1 LAASSFQHLKNAL
14 PDFARPTMYHH
25 AMENNKPSLAT
36 ATRFWFKLGLIS
48 FGGPAGQIAI
58 MHRELIELKKWISE
72 GRFLHAL
79 NYCMVLPGP
88 EAQQLATYIGWLMH
102 GRIGGLIA
110 GGLFVLPA
118 FLLLLVLSYVYTRFG
133 QTPVIS
139 AALYGVKAAVLGL
152 VVLAAYRLGSKALKS
167 PWLYGLAALSF
178 IAVAILHV
186 PFPAVVLAAMLA
198 GWALHKAGLIQT
210 GSGHGASAKAKAAES
225 YVLNDDTATPVH
237 AKYSKRG
244 LLAVVGVGLVLWLA
258 PMLLLRWLSGPD
270 TVATQSAWF
279 FTKAALLTFGGAYAV
294 LPYVYQAA
302 VQQYGWLNAGQM
314 MDGLALGESTPGPLI
329 LVVTFVGFVA
339 GWQGPPTGVS
349 PLMSALVVATV
360 VTYFTFLPSFIFI
373 FAGGPWVE
381 STRGKLGFTAPLT
394 GVTAAVVGVIASLAV
409 FFAHQ
414 IVLQGKDIALGNVDW
429 IALLM
434 ACAAF
439 VALWHFKRGVIEVIA
454 VCAALGLALKL
465 L

>member
-1 LAASSFQHLKNAL
+1 MNNNPDSS
-14 PDFARPTMYHH
+14 
-25 AMENNKPSLAT
+25 PSLAT
-36 ATRFWFKLGLIS
+36 ATKFWFKLGLIS

-58 MHRELIELKKWISE
+58 MHRELIELKRWISE

-102 GRIGGLIA
+102 GRVGGLIA

-118 FLLLLVLSYVYTRFG
+118 FVLLLVLSYVYMVFG

-167 PWLYGLAALSF
+167 VWLYALAGLSF
-178 IAVAILHV
+178 LAVAVFHV
-186 PFPAVVLAAMLA
+186 PFPAVVLVAMIA
-198 GWALHKAGLIQT
+198 GWALHKAGLIQAA
-210 GSGHGASAKAKAAES
+210 GGHGSSDKKKADEH
-225 YVLNDDTATPVH
+225 YVLNDNTATPAH
-237 AKYSKRG
+237 AKYSKSG
-244 LLAVVGVGLVLWLA
+244 LLSVLAVGLILWA
-258 PMLLLRWLSGPD
+258 IPMWFLHFLSGPD
-270 TVATQSAWF
+270 TVATKSAWF

-302 VQQYGWLNAGQM
+302 VQQYNWLNAGQM

-339 GWQGPPTGVS
+339 GWQVPPVGTS
-349 PLMSALVVATV
+349 ALASALVVATV

-414 IVLQGKDIALGNVDW
+414 IVLQGKAVSLTNVDW
-429 IALLM
+429 AALGL
-434 ACAAF
+434 AVAAF
-439 VALWHFKRGVIEVIA
+439 VALWHFKRGVIQVIA
-454 VCAALGLALKL
+454 VCAGIGLALKL

>member
-1 LAASSFQHLKNAL
+1 MEKTTPLADSGRQATSGLTA
-14 PDFARPTMYHH
+14 
-25 AMENNKPSLAT
+25 PSLAT

-58 MHRELIELKKWISE
+58 IHRELIELKKWISE
-72 GRFLHAL
+72 GRFMHAL

-102 GRIGGLIA
+102 GRVGGMIA

-118 FLLLLVLSYVYTRFG
+118 FVLLLALSYVYMVFG

-167 PWLYGLAALSF
+167 LWLYGLAALSF
-178 IAVAILHV
+178 VAVAVFHV
-186 PFPAVVLAAMLA
+186 PFPAVVLVAMLA
-198 GWALHKAGLIQT
+198 GWCLHKAGLIQAS
-210 GSGHGASAKAKAAES
+210 GGHGTSGKAKPAEP
-225 YVLNDDTATPVH
+225 YVLDDDTATPAH
-237 AKYSKRG
+237 AKHSKNR
-244 LLAVVGVGLVLWLA
+244 LVAVVAVGFVLWLI
-258 PMLLLRWLSGPD
+258 PMLLLRWISGPD
-270 TVATQSAWF
+270 AVATQSAWF

-339 GWQGPPTGVS
+339 GWQVPPTGVS
-349 PLMSALVVATV
+349 PFMSALVVATV

-414 IVLQGKDIALGNVDW
+414 IVLQGKDIALTSVDW
-429 IALLM
+429 IALVI
-434 ACAAF
+434 ASAAF

-454 VCAALGLALKL
+454 VCAALGLLIKL

>member
-1 LAASSFQHLKNAL
+1 
-14 PDFARPTMYHH
+14 
-25 AMENNKPSLAT
+25 MENPTSPTPIPTPPAPSLAT

-102 GRIGGLIA
+102 GRVGGLIA

-118 FLLLLVLSYVYTRFG
+118 FVLLLALSYVYMAFG

-167 PWLYGLAALSF
+167 PWLYALAALSF
-178 IAVAILHV
+178 IAVALMHV
-186 PFPAVVLAAMLA
+186 PFPIVVLAAMLA
-198 GWALHKAGLIQT
+198 GWGLHKAGLIKVS
-210 GSGHGASAKAKAAES
+210 GGHGATNKSKALEQ
-225 YVLNDDTATPVH
+225 YVLNDDTATPTH
-237 AKYSKRG
+237 AKYSKFSF
-244 LLAVVGVGLVLWLA
+244 LTVVAVGFLLWLV

-270 TVATQSAWF
+270 AVATQSAWF

-302 VQQYGWLNAGQM
+302 VQQYNWLNAGQM

-339 GWQGPPTGVS
+339 GWQVPPAGTS
-349 PLMSALVVATV
+349 PFVSALVVATV
-360 VTYFTFLPSFIFI
+360 VTYFTFLPSFVFI

-381 STRGKLGFTAPLT
+381 STRGNLGFTAPLT

-409 FFAHQ
+409 FFASQ
-414 IVLQGKDIALGNVDW
+414 IVLQGKAFALANIDW
-429 IALLM
+429 IALAL
-434 ACAAF
+434 ATAAF

-454 VCAALGLALKL
+454 VCAGLGLLLKL

>member
-1 LAASSFQHLKNAL
+1 VAASSFQHLKIPL
-14 PDFARPTMYHH
+14 RDFARSTMYHH
-25 AMENNKPSLAT
+25 AMENSKPSLAT

-102 GRIGGLIA
+102 GRLGGLIA

-118 FLLLLVLSYVYTRFG
+118 FLLLLVLSYVYTMFG

-178 IAVAILHV
+178 IAVAILHL
-186 PFPAVVLAAMLA
+186 PFPVVVLAAMLA

-210 GSGHGASAKAKAAES
+210 GGSHSAGGKAKAAES
-225 YVLNDDTATPVH
+225 YVLNDDTATPAH
-237 AKYSKRG
+237 AKYSKHG
-244 LLAVVGVGLVLWLA
+244 LLAVVAVGLVLWLA

-349 PLMSALVVATV
+349 PLVSALVVATV

-414 IVLQGKDIALGNVDW
+414 VVLQGKDMALSNVDW
-429 IALLM
+429 IALVM
-434 ACAAF
+434 ACSAF

>member
-1 LAASSFQHLKNAL
+1 MEKTTPASDSGDL
-14 PDFARPTMYHH
+14 PPVTVDV
-25 AMENNKPSLAT
+25 PSLAT

-72 GRFLHAL
+72 GRFMHAL

-102 GRIGGLIA
+102 GRVGGLIA

-118 FLLLLVLSYVYTRFG
+118 FVLLLVLSYVYMVFG

-178 IAVAILHV
+178 MSVAIFHV
-186 PFPAVVLAAMLA
+186 PFPAVVLVAMFA
-198 GWALHKAGLIQT
+198 GWGLHKAGLIQA
-210 GSGHGASAKAKAAES
+210 SRGHGNSGKAKVAEH
-225 YVLNDDTATPVH
+225 YVLNDDTATPSH
-237 AKYSKRG
+237 ARHTKSG
-244 LLAVVGVGLVLWLA
+244 LAFVVAVGLVLWLI
-258 PMLLLRWLSGPD
+258 PMLLLRWIPGPD
-270 TVATQSAWF
+270 AVATQSAWF

-302 VQQYGWLNAGQM
+302 VQQYGWLTAGQM

-339 GWQGPPTGVS
+339 GWQVPPTGVS
-349 PLMSALVVATV
+349 PFMSALVVATV
-360 VTYFTFLPSFIFI
+360 VTYFTFLPSFVFI

-414 IVLQGKDIALGNVDW
+414 IVLQGKAVAFANIDW
-429 IALLM
+429 IALVM
-434 ACAAF
+434 AGAAF

-454 VCAALGLALKL
+454 LCAGLGLLIKL